1 MIFLSETCIDH
12 NQEIKVYFV
21 DYKKAL
27 DRVDWS
33 KLLKV
38 LKDIGV
44 NWRDRWLIIIII
56 VALYMGQRA
65 VVRLKHG
72 LMSEARIGCGTRQ
85 GCSLSPILF
94 NIYTEAIL

>member
-12 NQEIKVYFV
+12 NQDIHVYFV
-21 DYKKAL
+21 DYEKAF

-44 NWRDRWLIIIII
+44 DWRDRWLIA
-56 VALYMGQRA
+56 ALYMGQRA

-72 LMSEARIGCGTRQ
+72 LTSEAGIGCGTRQ
-85 GCSLSPILF
+85 GCSLSPI
-94 NIYTEAIL
+94 IIT